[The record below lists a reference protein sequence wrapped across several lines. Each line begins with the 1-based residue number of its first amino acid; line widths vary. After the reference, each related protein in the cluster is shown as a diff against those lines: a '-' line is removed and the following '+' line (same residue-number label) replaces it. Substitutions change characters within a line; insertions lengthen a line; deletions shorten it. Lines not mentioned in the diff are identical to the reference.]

1 MKLKRTCP
9 ICDCEDG
16 NKLYGID
23 FAKSKS
29 EFIPEHYDIVYCS
42 NCGFIFSDT
51 KWTQKDYDK
60 YYSTTQKYLYM
71 YSDKHGGVSEEEAKK
86 YNKQIDRIEKYINK
100 DANILEIGC
109 GKGGLLINLKK
120 RGFNNLCGLDV
131 SSFQKNILIENNI
144 DYISSSFFDMH
155 KINKKFD
162 CIISSEVIEH
172 IYDLKSLVNNI
183 YNILNDNGIIY
194 IDVPNSSEY
203 SSHFIKPFHYFDI
216 EHINHFDI
224 NSISNLFIKFEML
237 NNGWYSEQIIDDKRY
252 PTLYSI
258 FRKSINNKQ
267 INKDYSNIKNINEYI
282 NISKEKE
289 NYKIGTYFLWG
300 FGACLRRLLLDDRYF
315 NGINIAG
322 IIDKNKSLSGLKI
335 KNYKNEELE
344 IFTPK
349 ILENYKDANIIIT
362 SSLFSEQ
369 IRNDLLNN
377 NFVGKIY
384 EIDRAEQE
392 RSRSRAGQ
400 EQSRAGEQS
409 RAVMFEYAYSKNG
422 IKCLFIIGK
431 YLIKT

>member
-86 YNKQIDRIEKYINK
+86 YNKQIDRIEKYVNK

-109 GKGGLLINLKK
+109 GKGGLLMNLKK

-131 SSFQKNILIENNI
+131 SSFHKNILIENNI
-144 DYISSSFFDMH
+144 DYISSSFFDIH
-155 KINKKFD
+155 KIDKKFD

-300 FGACLRRLLLDDRYF
+300 FGAYLRRLLLDDRYF

-322 IIDKNKSLSGLKI
+322 IIDRNKSLSGLKI

-344 IFTPK
+344 IFTPE
-349 ILENYKDANIIIT
+349 ILENNIDANIIIT
-362 SSLFSEQ
+362 SVLYSKQ
-369 IRNDLLNN
+369 IKQELLNDKK
-377 NFVGKIY
+377 FKGKIY
-384 EIDRAEQE
+384 KLA
-392 RSRSRAGQ
+392 
-400 EQSRAGEQS
+400 EQSRAEQ
-409 RAVMFEYAYSKNG
+409 
-422 IKCLFIIGK
+422 
-431 YLIKT
+431 

>member
-51 KWTQKDYDK
+51 KWIQKDYDK

-86 YNKQIDRIEKYINK
+86 YNKQIDRIEKYVNK

-109 GKGGLLINLKK
+109 GKGGLLMNLKK

-131 SSFQKNILIENNI
+131 SSFEKNILIESNI

-155 KINKKFD
+155 KIDKKFD

-300 FGACLRRLLLDDRYF
+300 FGAYLRRLLLDDRYF

-344 IFTPK
+344 IFTPE

-384 EIDRAEQE
+384 EIDRAEQ
-392 RSRSRAGQ
+392 SRA
-400 EQSRAGEQS
+400 EQSRAEQSRAEQS
-409 RAVMFEYAYSKNG
+409 RAVMFEYAYR
-422 IKCLFIIGK
+422 
-431 YLIKT
+431 KTA

>member
-86 YNKQIDRIEKYINK
+86 YNKQIDRIEKYVNK

-109 GKGGLLINLKK
+109 GKGGLLMNLKK

-131 SSFQKNILIENNI
+131 SSFHKNILIENNI
-144 DYISSSFFDMH
+144 DYISSSFFDIH
-155 KINKKFD
+155 KIDKKFD
-162 CIISSEVIEH
+162 CIISSQVIEH

-300 FGACLRRLLLDDRYF
+300 FGAYLRRLLLDDRYF

-322 IIDKNKSLSGLKI
+322 IIDRNKSLSGLKI

-344 IFTPK
+344 IFTPE
-349 ILENYKDANIIIT
+349 ILENNIDANIIIT
-362 SSLFSEQ
+362 SVLYSKQ
-369 IRNDLLNN
+369 IKQELLNDKK
-377 NFVGKIY
+377 FKGKIY
-384 EIDRAEQE
+384 KI
-392 RSRSRAGQ
+392 SRA
-400 EQSRAGEQS
+400 EQS
-409 RAVMFEYAYSKNG
+409 RAVMFEYAYR
-422 IKCLFIIGK
+422 
-431 YLIKT
+431 KTA

>member
-109 GKGGLLINLKK
+109 GKGGLLMNLKK

-300 FGACLRRLLLDDRYF
+300 FGAYLRRLLLDDRYF

-344 IFTPK
+344 IFTPE

-384 EIDRAEQE
+384 EIDRAEQ
-392 RSRSRAGQ
+392 SRA
-400 EQSRAGEQS
+400 EQS
-409 RAVMFEYAYSKNG
+409 RAVMFEYAYR
-422 IKCLFIIGK
+422 
-431 YLIKT
+431 KTA